1 MASII
6 TFDGASRTPRFGD
19 EWSDQSASPVQL
31 ALGDAA
37 WSFLSWGVVAFAAA
51 TVGIRALDAARS
63 FLDGR
68 EAKKVPNTK
77 GARRR

>member
-6 TFDGASRTPRFGD
+6 TFDGARPARFGD
-19 EWSDQSASPVQL
+19 AWSDESASPVQL

-51 TVGIRALDAARS
+51 TAGIRMYDAARG
-63 FLDGR
+63 FFDGR
-68 EAKKVPNTK
+68 VTKVPNTK